1 MAPSITSGVFENT
14 SGVSENS
21 PGIIQITLRVIENT
35 KTICKKTGK
44 DADFSFFC
52 TIFAGCN
59 VLPRTIMSIRK
70 SIFTL
75 AVMIATALFVTTS
88 CGNKSQKQAQEET
101 QAGQVN
107 NFRIKRG
114 TNISHWLSQSEQR
127 GEARRLHI
135 QEDDF
140 ARLKELGF
148 DFVRI
153 PIDEVQFWDEDG
165 KQLPEAWG
173 LLNNALDWAR
183 KYDLRAIVDLH
194 IIRSHYFNAV
204 NEAGQAANT
213 LFTSEEAQE
222 GLLNLWRQLS
232 DTLKNRS
239 NDWVA
244 YEFMNEPVADEHEQW
259 NALVAKVHKALRE
272 LEPQRTLVIG
282 SNRWQG
288 HETMKYLKVPEGDK
302 NIVLSFHYYNPM
314 LLTHYGAWWS
324 PLCAAYKGK
333 IHYPGV
339 LVSKE
344 DFDAAP
350 AEIKDQLKPFTEQVW
365 DINKI
370 REQFKDAIE
379 AAKKYDLQLFCGEWG
394 VYEPVDRELAYKWY
408 RDVLTVFDEF
418 NIAWTTWCYDADF
431 GFWDQQRHTF
441 KDRPLVELLMSGKKL
456 GE

>member
-1 MAPSITSGVFENT
+1 M
-14 SGVSENS
+14 
-21 PGIIQITLRVIENT
+21 
-35 KTICKKTGK
+35 
-44 DADFSFFC
+44 
-52 TIFAGCN
+52 
-59 VLPRTIMSIRK
+59 RK
-70 SIFTL
+70 SILAL
-75 AVMIATALFVTTS
+75 AVIISALFLTTS
-88 CGNKSQKQAQEET
+88 CKNKGQDQDQT

-114 TNISHWLSQSEQR
+114 TNVSHWLSQSEQR

-153 PIDEVQFWDEDG
+153 PIDEVQFWDEEG
-165 KQLPEAWG
+165 NKLPEAWD
-173 LLNNALDWAR
+173 LLKNALDWSR

-204 NEAGQAANT
+204 NEDDKAANT
-213 LFTSEEAQE
+213 LFTSDEAQE
-222 GLLNLWRQLS
+222 GLINLWRQLS
-232 DTLKNRS
+232 EFLKDRS

-244 YEFMNEPVADEHEQW
+244 YEFMNEPVAPEHELW
-259 NALVAKVHKALRE
+259 NQLVAKVHKALRE

-282 SNRWQG
+282 SNMWQG

-302 NIVLSFHYYNPM
+302 NIILSFHYYNPM

-333 IHYPGV
+333 VNYPGV

-350 AEIKDQLKPFTEQVW
+350 AAIKDQLKPYTEEVW
-365 DINKI
+365 NIDKI

-394 VYEPVDRELAYKWY
+394 VYEPVDRELAYNWY
-408 RDVLTVFDEF
+408 RDVLTVFDEY

-431 GFWDQQRHTF
+431 GFWDQQRHSF
-441 KDRPLVELLMSGKKL
+441 KDRPLVELLMSGKAL

>member
-1 MAPSITSGVFENT
+1 M
-14 SGVSENS
+14 
-21 PGIIQITLRVIENT
+21 
-35 KTICKKTGK
+35 
-44 DADFSFFC
+44 
-52 TIFAGCN
+52 
-59 VLPRTIMSIRK
+59 RK
-70 SIFTL
+70 YVFTL
-75 AVMIATALFVTTS
+75 AVIISALFVTTS
-88 CGNKSQKQAQEET
+88 CKNKGQDQDQT

-114 TNISHWLSQSEQR
+114 TNMSHWLSQSEQR

-153 PIDEVQFWDEDG
+153 PIDEVQFWDEEG
-165 KQLPEAWG
+165 NKLPEAWD
-173 LLNNALDWAR
+173 LLKNALDWSR

-204 NEAGQAANT
+204 NEDDKAANT
-213 LFTSEEAQE
+213 LFTSDEAQE
-222 GLLNLWRQLS
+222 GLINLWRQLS
-232 DTLKNRS
+232 EFLKDRS

-244 YEFMNEPVADEHEQW
+244 YEFMNEPVAPEHEQW
-259 NALVAKVHKALRE
+259 NQLVAKVHKALRE

-282 SNRWQG
+282 SNMWQG

-302 NIVLSFHYYNPM
+302 NIILSFHYYNPM

-333 IHYPGV
+333 VNYPGV

-350 AEIKDQLKPFTEQVW
+350 AAIKDQLKPYTEEVW
-365 DINKI
+365 NIDKI

-394 VYEPVDRELAYKWY
+394 VYEPVDRELAYNWY
-408 RDVLTVFDEF
+408 RDVLTVFDEY

-431 GFWDQQRHTF
+431 GFWDQQRHSF
-441 KDRPLVELLMSGKKL
+441 KDRPLVELLMSGKAL